1 MPLKQHRLN
10 GSGALL
16 PIEMLLNR
24 TTSCIHTLYRH
35 LLTGARLGLLQNPPV
50 IGNGLGVDRLHSLAH
65 AKSQIMILAALK
77 TLTVSAHFAKKFLR
91 EKLEM
96 IDIHEGAQQLRTVI
110 RFVHPP
116 DEKAVGINLDL
127 IRINP

>member
-1 MPLKQHRLN
+1 
-10 GSGALL
+10 
-16 PIEMLLNR
+16 
-24 TTSCIHTLYRH
+24 
-35 LLTGARLGLLQNPPV
+35 
-50 IGNGLGVDRLHSLAH
+50 
-65 AKSQIMILAALK
+65 MILAALK
-77 TLTVSAHFAKKFLR
+77 TLTVSAHFAKKLLR